1 MEACVDTSTAPPV
14 STSISASPAW
24 AIRVARPIGDG
35 FRMAAQLEGVPK
47 PMLQTVFG
55 RGLGR
60 RIWELARA
68 KAAQPGIEPASR
80 VSDADL
86 SMRMVE
92 YLSQQAA
99 GSLCARSRQ
108 ARSIRLTITSAD
120 GESTTA
126 RMALAKPTSE
136 GNELAIASKAL
147 LHQIPTGGARS
158 IDLAVTSIEAASTPE

>member
-1 MEACVDTSTAPPV
+1 MEAGVETSIPTPI
-14 STSISASPAW
+14 STSVSASPAW
-24 AIRVARPIGDG
+24 AIRVARPTGDG
-35 FRMAAQLEGVPK
+35 FRMTEQLRGVPK

-68 KAAQPGIEPASR
+68 KAAQPGLEPASR

-126 RMALAKPTSE
+126 RMALAKPTNE

-147 LHQIPTGGARS
+147 LRQFPTGGVRS
-158 IDLAVTSIEAASTPE
+158 IDLAVSSIEAASTPE